1 MKLNLT
7 VEEAIYILN
16 RLKGREID
24 DMTELIFKMY
34 NAEKLVSKI
43 KKQIDKEL
51 HNENIQQKKENA
63 KWKQIKRL
71 AQSLKEIV
79 INLMMI

>member
-24 DMTELIFKMY
+24 NTAELMFKMY
-34 NAEKLVSKI
+34 NSGKLVSKI

-51 HNENIQQKKENA
+51 LKKYT
-63 KWKQIKRL
+63 
-71 AQSLKEIV
+71 KE
-79 INLMMI
+79 

>member
-1 MKLNLT
+1 MRLNLT

-24 DMTELIFKMY
+24 DMTELMFKMY

-51 HNENIQQKKENA
+51 LKELHNENIQ
-63 KWKQIKRL
+63 
-71 AQSLKEIV
+71 
-79 INLMMI
+79 

>member
-1 MKLNLT
+1 MRLNLT

-24 DMTELIFKMY
+24 NTAELIFKMY

-51 HNENIQQKKENA
+51 
-63 KWKQIKRL
+63 
-71 AQSLKEIV
+71 LKEYSKGIEND
-79 INLMMI
+79 I

>member
-1 MKLNLT
+1 MRLNLT

-24 DMTELIFKMY
+24 DMTELMFKMH

-51 HNENIQQKKENA
+51 LKELHNENTQ
-63 KWKQIKRL
+63 
-71 AQSLKEIV
+71 
-79 INLMMI
+79 

>member
-1 MKLNLT
+1 MRLNLT

-24 DMTELIFKMY
+24 NMAELTFKMY

-51 HNENIQQKKENA
+51 LKKYP
-63 KWKQIKRL
+63 
-71 AQSLKEIV
+71 KE
-79 INLMMI
+79 

>member
-1 MKLNLT
+1 MMRINLT

-24 DMTELIFKMY
+24 DMAELIFKMY

-51 HNENIQQKKENA
+51 NDKNIQ
-63 KWKQIKRL
+63 
-71 AQSLKEIV
+71 
-79 INLMMI
+79 

>member
-1 MKLNLT
+1 MRLNLT

-16 RLKGREID
+16 RLKCREID
-24 DMTELIFKMY
+24 NMAELMFKMH

-51 HNENIQQKKENA
+51 LKKYT
-63 KWKQIKRL
+63 
-71 AQSLKEIV
+71 KE
-79 INLMMI
+79 

>member
-1 MKLNLT
+1 MRLNLN

-16 RLKGREID
+16 RLKGSEID
-24 DMTELIFKMY
+24 NMAELMFKMH

-51 HNENIQQKKENA
+51 
-63 KWKQIKRL
+63 
-71 AQSLKEIV
+71 LKEYSKGIEND
-79 INLMMI
+79 I

>member
-1 MKLNLT
+1 MRLNLT

-24 DMTELIFKMY
+24 NTAELMFKMY

-51 HNENIQQKKENA
+51 LKELHNENIK
-63 KWKQIKRL
+63 
-71 AQSLKEIV
+71 
-79 INLMMI
+79 

>member
-1 MKLNLT
+1 MRLNLT

-24 DMTELIFKMY
+24 DMAELVFKMY

-51 HNENIQQKKENA
+51 HNENFQQKKRKMQNEN
-63 KWKQIKRL
+63 K
-71 AQSLKEIV
+71 
-79 INLMMI
+79 

>member
-24 DMTELIFKMY
+24 DTAELIFKMY

-51 HNENIQQKKENA
+51 LKELHNENIK
-63 KWKQIKRL
+63 
-71 AQSLKEIV
+71 
-79 INLMMI
+79 

>member
-1 MKLNLT
+1 MRLNLT

-24 DMTELIFKMY
+24 NMTELMFKMN

-51 HNENIQQKKENA
+51 LKKYP
-63 KWKQIKRL
+63 
-71 AQSLKEIV
+71 KE
-79 INLMMI
+79 

>member
-24 DMTELIFKMY
+24 DMTELMFKMY
-34 NAEKLVSKI
+34 NTEKLVSKI

-51 HNENIQQKKENA
+51 LKELHNENTQ
-63 KWKQIKRL
+63 
-71 AQSLKEIV
+71 
-79 INLMMI
+79 

>member
-24 DMTELIFKMY
+24 DMTELMFKMY
-34 NAEKLVSKI
+34 NAEMLVSKI

-63 KWKQIKRL
+63 
-71 AQSLKEIV
+71 
-79 INLMMI
+79 N

>member
-24 DMTELIFKMY
+24 NMTELMFKMY

-51 HNENIQQKKENA
+51 LKKYP
-63 KWKQIKRL
+63 
-71 AQSLKEIV
+71 KE
-79 INLMMI
+79 

>member
-1 MKLNLT
+1 MRLNLT

-16 RLKGREID
+16 RLNDREID

-51 HNENIQQKKENA
+51 NDKNIQ
-63 KWKQIKRL
+63 
-71 AQSLKEIV
+71 
-79 INLMMI
+79 

>member
-1 MKLNLT
+1 MRLNLT

-24 DMTELIFKMY
+24 DMAELMFKMN
-34 NAEKLVSKI
+34 NAKKLVSKI

-51 HNENIQQKKENA
+51 LKELHNEKLNKKE
-63 KWKQIKRL
+63 
-71 AQSLKEIV
+71 
-79 INLMMI
+79 